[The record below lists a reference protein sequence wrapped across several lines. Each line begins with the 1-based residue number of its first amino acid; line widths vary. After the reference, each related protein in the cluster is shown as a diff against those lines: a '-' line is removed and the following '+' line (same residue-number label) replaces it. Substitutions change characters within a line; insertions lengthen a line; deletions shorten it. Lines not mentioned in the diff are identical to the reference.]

1 MDLTTH
7 DFDRL
12 RTMVFAHSA
21 IVLEPGKEY
30 LVESRLAPIVR
41 KEGLVSFSD
50 LAARINGPD
59 SARICGLIVDAMT
72 TNETSFFRDTHPWD
86 TLREVMLPELIAARS
101 SVKRLTI
108 WCAASSSGQ
117 EPYSLAMMLH
127 EHFPEVASTWTIK
140 IIGTDL
146 SPTMVKRSSSGR
158 FSQLEVNRGLPI
170 QLLMKYFGRVGNEWE
185 IREDLR
191 RIVEFREGNLVD
203 PKCASSVPLV
213 DGIFIRN
220 VLIYFDKST
229 RMAVLEHAHGRL
241 RSDGFLMLGS
251 AETAVGADGRFER
264 FQVGKTIY
272 FKPSNETRTD
282 VGALGLTRAV
292 AALTGTR
299 S

>member
-41 KEGLVSFSD
+41 KEGLESFSD
-50 LAARINGPD
+50 LAAQINGPD

-86 TLREVMLPELIAARS
+86 TLREVMLPELIAVRS

-146 SPTMVKRSSSGR
+146 SPTMVKRSTSGR

-170 QLLMKYFGRVGNEWE
+170 QLLLKYFDRVGNEWE
-185 IREDLR
+185 ICEDLR

-229 RMAVLEHAHGRL
+229 RMAVLEHARGRL